1 MPLSRGAIS
10 YYGLLF
16 GIDAIRY
23 ISNIKKTSLGQ
34 YLKFWTEKNSAR
46 RLSQVLST

>member
-10 YYGLLF
+10 YHGLLF
-16 GIDAIRY
+16 DIDAIR
-23 ISNIKKTSLGQ
+23 SNIKKTSLGQ